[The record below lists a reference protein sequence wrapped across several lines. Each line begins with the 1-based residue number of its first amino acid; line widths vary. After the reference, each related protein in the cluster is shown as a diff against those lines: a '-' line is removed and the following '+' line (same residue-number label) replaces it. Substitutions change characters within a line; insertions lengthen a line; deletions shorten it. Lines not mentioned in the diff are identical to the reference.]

1 MQSGG
6 LECTQVDPKAA
17 DVLDTKLNTPLL
29 QPSPHLWLNFGL
41 TPFGMMAGTDDDERV
56 MLAAFSRGHRRQPPD
71 ECVHLA
77 HRLLYRPPVQVDL
90 RQVNSHVAVA
100 TVVFLLSRRALMSL
114 TIFRP
119 QAIFSANNVHASGRM
134 VIGDRFTDG
143 VPAKPP
149 HARPTKE
156 CLGGPCLYACVCAYT
171 CTRASRLRVRTCMHF
186 RVADCNH
193 H

>member
-134 VIGDRFTDG
+134 VTDSQM
-143 VPAKPP
+143 VCRLNLLM
-149 HARPTKE
+149 HARQRSVWGVRACTHVYVRTLVHARVA
-156 CLGGPCLYACVCAYT
+156 CACVHV
-171 CTRASRLRVRTCMHF
+171 CTFASPT
-186 RVADCNH
+186 AIIIN
-193 H
+193 